1 MNKLP
6 VAPIQD
12 DRGILCFSQEKRHY
26 MVNTDSQKSREYCLK
41 QINEVSNT
49 TFAWHKEIRGKEH
62 WVLYDTNQFY
72 VYYGHLYYKDKSSK
86 APTIPINATSCYEM
100 FRFCTELDLSRFNT
114 ENVVEMGYMFEH
126 YRGDSLNIEH
136 FSTGNVTNMY
146 AMFRD
151 CHNLKRLNL
160 SVSKLNA
167 SEIID
172 RGEDVCFNTANV
184 NNMSRMFYN
193 CQSLRYLILSGFD
206 MRNVTNMSYMFWNCR
221 NLEFLDLE
229 FNQEEFYQ
237 DSTPNLKFM
246 DSMFENCCKLS
257 HLDLTCFNTCNVT
270 KMRKLFYN
278 CENLREILVTEK
290 WKLDYMEDTDE
301 YKKMFYHCDS
311 LPDKSHY
318 YDTWTRSTPVDFGR
332 VIHVDLKPIEEALKI
347 HNDFSKIPQQDD
359 EGTLC
364 FGIGQPC
371 FSREDTLSFS
381 PERQQ
386 NNESLLHF
394 GHGKYNYEVNVNSK
408 ESREKLKRIFNEQHN
423 AHYDWFKEKTGK
435 KHWVF
440 YNTEMYII
448 RSGGLR
454 YNEDSDLAPVLP
466 INASSCCDMFRGCTT
481 LERLDLSHFRTENIV
496 TMMSMFRGCRDLK
509 ELDLS
514 NFSTENIINMSR
526 MFEDCTKLTTLSVKN
541 FSTVNTISMANIFQ
555 NCESLITL
563 DLLSF
568 DTSNVKSFANFF
580 NGCKSLK
587 RIYVSPKWVT
597 GEYIDNCFV
606 FDGCVNLPHF
616 SQDRINCEM
625 LVDVKDGGY
634 LTVVK

>member
-1 MNKLP
+1 MNKLS

-12 DRGILCFSQEKRHY
+12 DRGILCFSQENHHY

-72 VYYGHLYYKDKSSK
+72 VDYGHLYYKDKSSK

-100 FRFCTELDLSRFNT
+100 FRCCTELDLSRFNT

-126 YRGDSLNIEH
+126 YRGDCLNIEH

-146 AMFRD
+146 AMFKD

-160 SVSKLNA
+160 SGSKLNA

-172 RGEDVCFNTANV
+172 RCEDGCFN
-184 NNMSRMFYN
+184 
-193 CQSLRYLILSGFD
+193 
-206 MRNVTNMSYMFWNCR
+206 
-221 NLEFLDLE
+221 
-229 FNQEEFYQ
+229 
-237 DSTPNLKFM
+237 
-246 DSMFENCCKLS
+246 
-257 HLDLTCFNTCNVT
+257 CFNTCNVT

-290 WKLDYMEDTDE
+290 WKLDYMEDADE

-332 VIHVDLKPIEEALKI
+332 VTPVDLKPIEEALKI
-347 HNDFSKIPQQDD
+347 HNDFSKVPQQDN

-371 FSREDTLSFS
+371 FSSKGTLSFS

-386 NNESLLHF
+386 NSGSLLHF

-408 ESREKLKRIFNEQHN
+408 ESREKLKRIFNEQHH

-440 YNTEMYII
+440 YNTEMYTEH
-448 RSGGLR
+448 SVGLH
-454 YNEDSDLAPVLP
+454 YNVDSALAPVLP
-466 INASSCCDMFRGCTT
+466 INASSCCDMFHGCIT
-481 LERLDLSHFRTENIV
+481 LERLDLSHFRTENVV
-496 TMMSMFRGCRDLK
+496 TMMSMFEACYNLK

-514 NFSTENIINMSR
+514 NFNTENVINMSK
-526 MFEDCTKLTTLSVKN
+526 MFEDCTKLTTLSVKG

-587 RIYVSPKWVT
+587 RIYVSPKLVT

-606 FDGCVNLPHF
+606 FDCCVNLPHF
-616 SQDRINCEM
+616 SQDRINYEM

>member
-12 DRGILCFSQEKRHY
+12 DRGILCFSQEKHHY

-72 VYYGHLYYKDKSSK
+72 VDYGHLYYKDKSSK

-100 FRFCTELDLSRFNT
+100 FRCCTELDLSCFNT

-126 YRGDSLNIEH
+126 YRGDRLNIER

-146 AMFRD
+146 AMFKD

-160 SVSKLNA
+160 S
-167 SEIID
+167 
-172 RGEDVCFNTANV
+172 GFNTANV
-184 NNMSRMFYN
+184 NNMARMFYN
-193 CQSLRYLILSGFD
+193 CQSLRYLILSGFN

-237 DSTPNLKFM
+237 DSTPNLEFM

-270 KMRKLFYN
+270 KIGKLFYN

-290 WKLDYMEDTDE
+290 WKLDYMEDADE

-318 YDTWTRSTPVDFGR
+318 YDTWTRRTPVDFGR
-332 VIHVDLKPIEEALKI
+332 VTPVDLKPIEEALKI
-347 HNDFSKIPQQDD
+347 HNDFSKVPQQDN
-359 EGTLC
+359 EGILC

-371 FSREDTLSFS
+371 FNSEGTLSFS

-386 NNESLLHF
+386 NSESLLHF

-408 ESREKLKRIFNEQHN
+408 ESREKLKRIFNEQHH

-448 RSGGLR
+448 RS
-454 YNEDSDLAPVLP
+454 
-466 INASSCCDMFRGCTT
+466 
-481 LERLDLSHFRTENIV
+481 
-496 TMMSMFRGCRDLK
+496 
-509 ELDLS
+509 
-514 NFSTENIINMSR
+514 
-526 MFEDCTKLTTLSVKN
+526 
-541 FSTVNTISMANIFQ
+541 
-555 NCESLITL
+555 
-563 DLLSF
+563 
-568 DTSNVKSFANFF
+568 
-580 NGCKSLK
+580 
-587 RIYVSPKWVT
+587 
-597 GEYIDNCFV
+597 
-606 FDGCVNLPHF
+606 
-616 SQDRINCEM
+616 
-625 LVDVKDGGY
+625 
-634 LTVVK
+634 

>member
-1 MNKLP
+1 
-6 VAPIQD
+6 
-12 DRGILCFSQEKRHY
+12 
-26 MVNTDSQKSREYCLK
+26 
-41 QINEVSNT
+41 
-49 TFAWHKEIRGKEH
+49 
-62 WVLYDTNQFY
+62 
-72 VYYGHLYYKDKSSK
+72 
-86 APTIPINATSCYEM
+86 
-100 FRFCTELDLSRFNT
+100 
-114 ENVVEMGYMFEH
+114 
-126 YRGDSLNIEH
+126 
-136 FSTGNVTNMY
+136 
-146 AMFRD
+146 
-151 CHNLKRLNL
+151 
-160 SVSKLNA
+160 
-167 SEIID
+167 
-172 RGEDVCFNTANV
+172 
-184 NNMSRMFYN
+184 MFYN

-237 DSTPNLKFM
+237 DCTPNLEFM

-311 LPDKSHY
+311 LPNKSHY

-332 VIHVDLKPIEEALKI
+332 VTPVDLKPIEEALKI

-381 PERQQ
+381 SERQQ
-386 NNESLLHF
+386 NNEILLHF

-454 YNEDSDLAPVLP
+454 YNEDSDLAPILP
-466 INASSCCDMFRGCTT
+466 INASSCCDMFRGCITI
-481 LERLDLSHFRTENIV
+481 ERLDLSHFRTENIV
-496 TMMSMFRGCRDLK
+496 TMMSMFRGCHNLK

-514 NFSTENIINMSR
+514 HFNTENVINMSR
-526 MFEDCTKLTTLSVKN
+526 MFEDCIKLTTLSVKD

-555 NCESLITL
+555 NCKSLITL

-606 FDGCVNLPHF
+606 FDSCVNLPHF
-616 SQDRINCEM
+616 IQDRINYEM
-625 LVDVKDGGY
+625 LVDAKDGGY

>member
-1 MNKLP
+1 MNKLS

-12 DRGILCFSQEKRHY
+12 DRGILCFSQENHHY

-72 VYYGHLYYKDKSSK
+72 VDYGHLYYKDKSSK

-100 FRFCTELDLSRFNT
+100 FRCCTELDLSRFNT

-126 YRGDSLNIEH
+126 YRGDCLNIEH

-146 AMFRD
+146 AMFKD

-160 SVSKLNA
+160 SGSKLNA

-172 RGEDVCFNTANV
+172 RCEDGCFN
-184 NNMSRMFYN
+184 
-193 CQSLRYLILSGFD
+193 
-206 MRNVTNMSYMFWNCR
+206 
-221 NLEFLDLE
+221 
-229 FNQEEFYQ
+229 
-237 DSTPNLKFM
+237 
-246 DSMFENCCKLS
+246 
-257 HLDLTCFNTCNVT
+257 CFNTCNVT

-290 WKLDYMEDTDE
+290 WKLDYMEDADE

-332 VIHVDLKPIEEALKI
+332 VTPVDLKPIEEALKI
-347 HNDFSKIPQQDD
+347 HNDFSKVPQQDN

-371 FSREDTLSFS
+371 FSSKGTLSFS

-386 NNESLLHF
+386 NSGSLLHF

-408 ESREKLKRIFNEQHN
+408 ESREKLKRIFNEQHH

-440 YNTEMYII
+440 YNTEMYTEH
-448 RSGGLR
+448 SVGLH
-454 YNEDSDLAPVLP
+454 YNVDFALAPVLP
-466 INASSCCDMFRGCTT
+466 INASSCCDMFHGCIT
-481 LERLDLSHFRTENIV
+481 LERLDLSHFRTENVV
-496 TMMSMFRGCRDLK
+496 TMMSMFEACYNLK

-514 NFSTENIINMSR
+514 NFNTENVINMSK
-526 MFEDCTKLTTLSVKN
+526 MFEDCTKLTTLSVKG

-587 RIYVSPKWVT
+587 RIYVSPKLVT

-606 FDGCVNLPHF
+606 FDCCVNLPHF
-616 SQDRINCEM
+616 SQDRINYEM